1 MTIGRMCDRF
11 LKKLAVIPDLFSRVI
26 TTTKTPTQ
34 NFGSQR
40 VCPFCNLITPRSGR
54 FCLECGRSFG
64 NA

>member
-11 LKKLAVIPDLFSRVI
+11 LKKLAVITDLFSRVI
-26 TTTKTPTQ
+26 TTTKAPTQ

-40 VCPFCNLITPRSGR
+40 VCPFCNLITPRSEG

>member
-11 LKKLAVIPDLFSRVI
+11 PKELAVITDLFSRGI
-26 TTTKTPTQ
+26 TTTTPTQ

-40 VCPFCNLITPRSGR
+40 VCPFCNLITLRSGR

>member
-11 LKKLAVIPDLFSRVI
+11 LKELAVVTDLFFRVI
-26 TTTKTPTQ
+26 TITKTPTQ

-40 VCPFCNLITPRSGR
+40 VCPFCNLITLRSGR